1 MKYSLKAFVLILL
14 PLISFAQGKKVVP
27 PVVTLEK
34 ETGLV
39 KVNGKPQFFIERRNA
54 VAWEADYAVEG
65 LQREQIAYFKLQ
77 KGYHYSTNIHNH
89 DQVQYYTL
97 TFTHS
102 GAHADIRDFMNSTT
116 IIQSLANMLVKEK
129 LVQNGRVNEAQE
141 KRFIEANRGFSTT
154 TYGDSTQKELADNTK
169 SEYDTLTGAITMKEG
184 FIYYNQQ
191 SIGTYQKT
199 DIDTDLVL
207 VQVYAP
213 NRQKVA
219 EVTHAMGDNDWTII
233 TVVDQDRKTLKYDA
247 DKPLETLFMYLL
259 KKKYL

>member
-1 MKYSLKAFVLILL
+1 
-14 PLISFAQGKKVVP
+14 
-27 PVVTLEK
+27 
-34 ETGLV
+34 
-39 KVNGKPQFFIERRNA
+39 
-54 VAWEADYAVEG
+54 
-65 LQREQIAYFKLQ
+65 
-77 KGYHYSTNIHNH
+77 
-89 DQVQYYTL
+89 VQYYTL
-97 TFTHS
+97 TFTRS
-102 GAHADIRDFMNSTT
+102 GAHADIRDFMSSTT

-129 LVQNGRVNEAQE
+129 LVQNGKVNDAEV
-141 KRFIEANRGFSTT
+141 KRYIDANLGFSTT

-169 SEYDTLTGAITMKEG
+169 SEYDTLTGTISMREG

-219 EVTHAMGDNDWTII
+219 EVTHAAGDADWAIV
-233 TVVDQDRKTLKYDA
+233 TVVDQERKTLKYDA
-247 DKPLETLFMYLL
+247 DKPLEKLFMYLL